1 MLGLGLINKPKIDI
15 GAYLRIV
22 TDDLKLY
29 MPYKDKG
36 GVIDFVGTGSCSFD
50 GVNDYVSVADSA
62 DLSFGDGSNDS
73 AFTISTWVK
82 PTDATNFNIAFKDTE
97 YQFYLNA
104 SDHLTLFLEDESSGH
119 YEYAYYNSATSENT
133 WTHVACTYNG
143 VGGASANA
151 GITLYVNGIS
161 VTTTLADTGTY
172 VAMENSANAL
182 EIGKQSSN
190 YADGSIKN
198 VAIWNRALTA
208 TEVQNVMYK
217 TYYELYG
224 RLASGLVSWWTLE
237 KTLTSTT
244 TKDVHGSNDGTLGD
258 GITAGTMPTF
268 TSNIYGGAVPVKPR
282 AVDNSPKVQADAIG
296 TGSALFGGDGTN
308 DVITVGDDNS
318 LDITDSISICFWAKP
333 TGHANDKGIIDKGF
347 SSDTPGQYAVILDA
361 SNPPKPQFYLNDA
374 DFNIKYNTGIPV
386 DEWSHVACTYDKD
399 AGGSNEAKIYVNGV
413 LVVEGDYS
421 TAMTSNAIDLYIGQ
435 YKTLNAYEME
445 GNIAQLGIWSSA
457 LTQAQIQSV
466 QEKQFSELTASE
478 KTNLVSYWALDEAN
492 GKIVSDKIDDTSLGS
507 ELVSN
512 GDFSTDSTGWY
523 DDNND
528 TFEVTGGELHAITSG
543 TIFDGVRFQLPSV
556 VSGKIYKIQFDY
568 RVVGSSMTFYIFDN
582 DTGTSGNSDS
592 NGTASTTLSATST
605 TTQTIYWQ
613 CTASNSNARL
623 CFVNGGSASREIYI
637 DNVSCKLFGTDGNHG
652 VLI

>member
-296 TGSALFGGDGTN
+296 SGSAYFVDSNTDYINMGDVLEQTTNAYSVTAWVKTDGDGDFHDNVIFSKRGSSGGGDNNVGYKMFLEGPGGAPDKIRFLAYDGSNDSSRTGTI
-308 DVITVGDDNS
+308 DIGDGEWHHVAVTS
-318 LDITDSISICFWAKP
+318 
-333 TGHANDKGIIDKGF
+333 
-347 SSDTPGQYAVILDA
+347 SSDHTVIILYVDGVKDDA
-361 SNPPKPQFYLNDA
+361 TGTDQAINT
-374 DFNIKYNTGIPV
+374 ITNTGNFSIGV
-386 DEWSHVACTYDKD
+386 D
-399 AGGSNEAKIYVNGV
+399 SNGLTNPW
-413 LVVEGDYS
+413 D
-421 TAMTSNAIDLYIGQ
+421 
-435 YKTLNAYEME
+435 
-445 GNIAQLGIWSSA
+445 GNICQVGIWDA
-457 LTQAQIQSV
+457 VLTQAQIQSIM
-466 QEKQFSELTASE
+466 EKTYEELTASE
-478 KTNLVSYWALDEAN
+478 KTNLVSYWALDVD
-492 GKIVSDKIDDTSLGS
+492 GSDSHG
-507 ELVSN
+507 
-512 GDFSTDSTGWY
+512 
-523 DDNND
+523 
-528 TFEVTGGELHAITSG
+528 
-543 TIFDGVRFQLPSV
+543 
-556 VSGKIYKIQFDY
+556 
-568 RVVGSSMTFYIFDN
+568 DN
-582 DTGTSGNSDS
+582 DGT
-592 NGTASTTLSATST
+592 L
-605 TTQTIYWQ
+605 
-613 CTASNSNARL
+613 
-623 CFVNGGSASREIYI
+623 V
-637 DNVSCKLFGTDGNHG
+637 
-652 VLI
+652 